1 MVTDFF
7 YTSIIAILLVA
18 VVVFYFSPVE
28 FTIEEERD

>member
-7 YTSIIAILLVA
+7 YISIIAILLVA
-18 VVVFYFSPVE
+18 VAIFYFSPVE